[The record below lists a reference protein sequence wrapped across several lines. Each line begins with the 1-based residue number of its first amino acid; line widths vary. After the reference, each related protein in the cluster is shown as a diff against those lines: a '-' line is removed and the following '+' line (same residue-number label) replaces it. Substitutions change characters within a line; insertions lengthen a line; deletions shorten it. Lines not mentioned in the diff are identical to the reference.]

1 MTAKTDFDRVLDA
14 FLAEGPETIPDRVID
29 EALSEINRTPQR
41 PAIRLPRSVSRM
53 PASLRLLAVAAVIAT
68 ATGIAFTLAGGTRP
82 PTPPSPP
89 PASAFDGTLSIPL
102 IGSWTS
108 NLTAASGLPAGRY
121 QLDLAI
127 DAGLAGPDAGAI
139 PISLG
144 GVKSIASNII
154 NFGPTGSCRDTGG
167 YSWSLARDRFELTLR
182 AAGDT
187 CASRRSALTLS
198 TWRRYAVGVPT
209 PGFVYLADDVAPGI
223 KFTAPAGLG
232 RARFSTSDQ
241 PYKFNLGSRDEGFTM
256 SITFN
261 SPVPVDPC
269 DEGSALRAP
278 LKTLYEYQKWLLTS
292 NMRMMVFQDPF
303 EIGGHNGF
311 KMDVTGKS
319 SCRNLPDRTPGQD
332 LGWTFQGVETWRYV
346 FDMGEGKLLAVNVNW
361 FKYDSD
367 QAKAIDQLVESFTFP

>member
-154 NFGPTGSCRDTGG
+154 NFGPTGSCRDRVAIPGRSPVTA
-167 YSWSLARDRFELTLR
+167 SSSRSEL
-182 AAGDT
+182 
-187 CASRRSALTLS
+187 
-198 TWRRYAVGVPT
+198 
-209 PGFVYLADDVAPGI
+209 PGI
-223 KFTAPAGLG
+223 PAH
-232 RARFSTSDQ
+232 RDDQ
-241 PYKFNLGSRDEGFTM
+241 R
-256 SITFN
+256 
-261 SPVPVDPC
+261 
-269 DEGSALRAP
+269 
-278 LKTLYEYQKWLLTS
+278 
-292 NMRMMVFQDPF
+292 
-303 EIGGHNGF
+303 
-311 KMDVTGKS
+311 
-319 SCRNLPDRTPGQD
+319 
-332 LGWTFQGVETWRYV
+332 
-346 FDMGEGKLLAVNVNW
+346 
-361 FKYDSD
+361 
-367 QAKAIDQLVESFTFP
+367 

>member
-14 FLAEGPETIPDRVID
+14 FLAEGAETIPDRVID
-29 EALSEINRTPQR
+29 VALSEIDRTRQG
-41 PAIRLPRSVSRM
+41 PAIRLPRRVSRM

-68 ATGIAFTLAGGTRP
+68 ATGIAFTFAGGNRP

-89 PASAFDGTLSIPL
+89 PASAFDGTLSFPL

-108 NLTAASGLPAGRY
+108 TLPAAGDRPAGRY

-127 DAGLAGPDAGAI
+127 DAGLVGPDPSAI
-139 PISLG
+139 PIPLG
-144 GVKSIASNII
+144 AVNSIASNII
-154 NFGPTGSCRDTGG
+154 NFGPTGSCRDPSG
-167 YSWSLARDRFELTLR
+167 YSWSLSPDRFELTLS
-182 AAGDT
+182 AVDDT
-187 CASRRSALTLS
+187 CTSRRSALTLS
-198 TWRRYAVGVPT
+198 KWRRYPAGIPT
-209 PGFVYLADDVAPGI
+209 PGLVYLADDVPPGI

-232 RARFSTSDQ
+232 RARFSTNDQ
-241 PYKFNLGSRDEGFTM
+241 PYRFNLGSRDEGFTM
-256 SITFN
+256 SITLD

-269 DEGSALRAP
+269 DERSALRAP

-292 NMRMMVFQDPF
+292 NMRTMVFQDPF

-319 SCRNLPDRTPGQD
+319 SCRNLLDHTPGQD
-332 LGWTFQGVETWRYV
+332 VGWTFQSVETWRYV
-346 FDMGEGKLLAVNVNW
+346 SYMGEGKLLAVNVNW

-367 QAKAIDQLVESFTFP
+367 QAKGIDQLVESFTFP